1 MIDSGRLATL
11 TEALRCERVDVLH
24 FPGSAARGVLQS
36 DVFGHG
42 RVEIGVWRRCQL
54 LVGLRGW
61 RHAGL
66 RAKARVEKRV
76 KRVEVRPTSGVGRCA
91 RRAGDVRGSPVI
103 DTVLRLETPE
113 GIDLS
118 ISPAGPVARGL
129 ALAIDSAIRWGA
141 MLAVGLSLSS
151 LGGAGVGIF
160 LVLLFL
166 AEWFYPVFFE
176 VLYNGQT
183 PGKRALGL
191 RVVNADG
198 TPVSWSASLIRNLLR
213 VADVL
218 PLLYVGGVVSIL
230 CTDKLQRL
238 GDLAAGTLVIH
249 LPEARVASGSLRRV
263 AGASHASVPLRP
275 DEQRSIL
282 GFAERS
288 GELSDERTLE
298 LAQLLEPLTGEA
310 RTDGPAELFRI
321 ANGLAGRE

>member
-1 MIDSGRLATL
+1 M
-11 TEALRCERVDVLH
+11 
-24 FPGSAARGVLQS
+24 
-36 DVFGHG
+36 
-42 RVEIGVWRRCQL
+42 
-54 LVGLRGW
+54 
-61 RHAGL
+61 
-66 RAKARVEKRV
+66 
-76 KRVEVRPTSGVGRCA
+76 
-91 RRAGDVRGSPVI
+91 I

-141 MLAVGLSLSS
+141 LLFVGVSLSS
-151 LGGAGVGIF
+151 LGGTGIGIF
-160 LVLLFL
+160 LLLLFL

-218 PLLYVGGVVSIL
+218 PVLYVAGVVSIL
-230 CTDKLQRL
+230 CSDKLQRL
-238 GDLAAGTLVIH
+238 GDLAAGTLVINVNA
-249 LPEARVASGSLRRV
+249 ARLASGSPRRV
-263 AGASHASVPLRP
+263 AGASYARVPLRP
-275 DEQRSIL
+275 DEQRAIL

-288 GELSDERTLE
+288 AELSDERALE
-298 LAQLLEPLTGEA
+298 LAGLLEPLTGDPG
-310 RTDGPAELFRI
+310 RDGAAELFRI

>member
-1 MIDSGRLATL
+1 M
-11 TEALRCERVDVLH
+11 
-24 FPGSAARGVLQS
+24 
-36 DVFGHG
+36 
-42 RVEIGVWRRCQL
+42 
-54 LVGLRGW
+54 
-61 RHAGL
+61 
-66 RAKARVEKRV
+66 
-76 KRVEVRPTSGVGRCA
+76 
-91 RRAGDVRGSPVI
+91 I
-103 DTVLRLETPE
+103 DTVFRLETPE

-141 MLAVGLSLSS
+141 LLVVGVSLSS
-151 LGGAGVGIF
+151 LGGAGIGIF

-218 PLLYVGGVVSIL
+218 PVLYVAGVVSIL
-230 CTDKLQRL
+230 CSEKLQRL
-238 GDLAAGTLVIH
+238 GDLAAGTLVINANA
-249 LPEARVASGSLRRV
+249 ARLVSGSPRRV
-263 AGASHASVPLRP
+263 AGASYARVPLRP
-275 DEQRSIL
+275 DEQRAIL

-288 GELSDERTLE
+288 AELSDERALE
-298 LAQLLEPLTGEA
+298 LAGLLEPLTGDPRRDDA
-310 RTDGPAELFRI
+310 AELFRI